1 MASVRTVIHPMKLY
15 IVNTEIPCFSHRMQ
29 QIVGMG
35 KCIHINYK
43 QQMPH

>member
-1 MASVRTVIHPMKLY
+1 MASVRTVRYPMKLY
-15 IVNTEIPCFSHRMQ
+15 MVNTEIPCFSQRRQ

-43 QQMPH
+43 